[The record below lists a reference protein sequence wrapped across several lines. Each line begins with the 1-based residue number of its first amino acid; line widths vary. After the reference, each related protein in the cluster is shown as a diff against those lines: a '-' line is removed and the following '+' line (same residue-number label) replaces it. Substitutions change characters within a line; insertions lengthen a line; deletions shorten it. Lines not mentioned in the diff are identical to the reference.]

1 MNKINSQKSYISFEN
16 KIFVAG
22 HNGMVGSSI
31 CRKLEAEGYKN
42 ILKINKASL
51 DLRNSNEVEDWF
63 KQNKPDIVIN
73 AAGKVGGILS
83 NIKYP
88 ADFLLDNLKIQNNL
102 IESSM
107 KSKVKR
113 FLFIAT
119 SSIYPKNING
129 LIKEEDLMSS
139 NLEETNEY
147 YSIAKIAGI
156 KLCDAFRRQF
166 DFDAITV
173 IPANL
178 YGIGDKYH
186 EEDSHVLPSLIR
198 KFYLAKTQN
207 LKVVD
212 CWGTGSPIRE
222 FLYVDDLSES
232 CLFLLEKWKPLSG
245 KRNFINVGVGNGI
258 SIKELSEIIAKEFK
272 FEGQI
277 EWDLSKPDGMR
288 KKVLNVEKINSLGW
302 RSKIPIEIGIRKS
315 IKDFDERFSS

>member
-1 MNKINSQKSYISFEN
+1 MNKINSQKNYISLEN

-31 CRKLEAEGYKN
+31 CRKLESEGYKN

-51 DLRNSNEVEDWF
+51 DLRNSSEVENWF
-63 KQNKPDIVIN
+63 KINKPDVVIN

-88 ADFLLDNLKIQNNL
+88 GDFLMDNLKIQNNL
-102 IESSM
+102 IDSSLRFN
-107 KSKVKR
+107 VKR

-119 SSIYPKNING
+119 SSIYPKNIQG
-129 LIKEEDLMSS
+129 LIKEDDLMRS

-156 KLCDAFRRQF
+156 KLCEAFRRQF
-166 DFDAITV
+166 GFDSISV

-198 KFYLAKTQN
+198 KFHLAKSQN
-207 LKVVD
+207 LQVVN

-222 FLYVDDLSES
+222 FLYVDDLSEA

-258 SIKELSEIIAKEFK
+258 SIKELSEIIAREFK
-272 FEGQI
+272 FQGHIQ
-277 EWDLSKPDGMR
+277 WDLSKPDGMT
-288 KKVLNVEKINSLGW
+288 KKVLNVDKINNLGW
-302 RSKIPIEIGIRKS
+302 SSKMPIEIGIRKS
-315 IKDFDERFSS
+315 IKDFDQRFSN

>member
-42 ILKINKASL
+42 ILKIDKASL
-51 DLRNSNEVEDWF
+51 DLRNSTEVEDWF

-83 NIKYP
+83 NVKYP

-129 LIKEEDLMSS
+129 LIKEEDLMRSK
-139 NLEETNEY
+139 LEETNEF

-156 KLCDAFRRQF
+156 KLCDAFRMQF

-198 KFYLAKTQN
+198 KFYLAKIQN
-207 LKVVD
+207 LKVVN

-222 FLYVDDLSES
+222 FLYVDDLSAA
-232 CLFLLEKWKPLSG
+232 CLFLLESWRPLKG
-245 KRNFINVGVGNGI
+245 KRNFINVGVGNGL
-258 SIKELSEIIAKEFK
+258 SIKDLAQKIAMEFK
-272 FEGQI
+272 FDGKI
-277 EWDLSKPDGMR
+277 NWDLSKPDGMS
-288 KKVLNVEKINSLGW
+288 KKVLNIEKINNLGW
-302 RSKIPIEIGIRKS
+302 FSKTPIEIGIRKS
-315 IKDFDERFSS
+315 IKDFDERFSK